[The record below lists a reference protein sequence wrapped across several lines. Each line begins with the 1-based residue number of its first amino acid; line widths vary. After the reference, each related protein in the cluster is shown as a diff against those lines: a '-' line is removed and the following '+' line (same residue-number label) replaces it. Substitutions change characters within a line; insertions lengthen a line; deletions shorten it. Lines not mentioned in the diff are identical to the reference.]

1 MGNGRGVSLTF
12 QAKLLPVLATLTFVS
27 VMTVA
32 ALSISSVIR
41 TGHIAKIIGS
51 STLQCQ
57 IDDSLTHFI
66 LSSAKDTDLE
76 LEGVRRDV
84 LVTDDNVVS
93 LTYLEPEGQG

>member
-1 MGNGRGVSLTF
+1 MGDERGIYLTIP
-12 QAKLLPVLATLTFVS
+12 AKLLLTLSTLALVS
-27 VMTVA
+27 VVTVA
-32 ALSISSVIR
+32 ALSITSIVQ
-41 TGHIAKIIGS
+41 TGQTAKDVGS

-57 IDDSLTHFI
+57 IDNSLTQFI
-66 LSSAKDTDLE
+66 VSSANEIDLE